1 MALSPTDSQFFSI
14 GAVERDTGLGKDT
27 LRIWERR
34 YGFPQPRRDARG
46 ERLYPMEQVEKL
58 RIIRR
63 LLDLGH
69 RPNKIVALS
78 MVELH
83 ALSDVIPSKRLPR
96 TRHQT
101 HQDHA
106 GIASQTPHSETLSD
120 LMSLIR
126 QHQVETLRQRFTEH
140 RFHMGLDQFIR
151 EIAAPLAHQVGDAW
165 ARGQLAIFEEHL
177 FSESLNQVLR
187 EAISTIPSPNT
198 PVCLRQPSILL
209 TTFPQESHGLGLLM
223 AEAMLTIAGAR
234 CISLGVQTPIVDI
247 AEAARCQHSDI
258 VALSFSACMN
268 GNVVRSGL
276 QELRQQLPAHI
287 EIWAGGSNT
296 TLQRR
301 PPKGIE
307 VLVNLGSIPTALDR
321 WRTIHA
327 QHQDH

>member
-1 MALSPTDSQFFSI
+1 MADSPTDSQLFSI

-78 MVELH
+78 IAEL
-83 ALSDVIPSKRLPR
+83 LTVSDVISNKRQPR
-96 TRHQT
+96 AKPQARQEEADTTAQT
-101 HQDHA
+101 ADA
-106 GIASQTPHSETLSD
+106 KTLSD

-126 QHQVETLRQRFTEH
+126 QHQVETLRQRLTEH
-140 RFHMGLDQFIR
+140 RFHMGLEPFIR
-151 EIAAPLAHQVGDAW
+151 LIAAPLAHQVGDAW

-187 EAISTIPSPNT
+187 EAISTIPSHNT
-198 PVCLRQPSILL
+198 RISPPQPSVLL

-223 AEAMLTIAGAR
+223 AEAILTMAGAR

-247 AEAARCQHSDI
+247 AEAARSQHSDI

-268 GNVVRSGL
+268 GNVGLSGL

-287 EIWAGGSNT
+287 EIWAGGSNAM
-296 TLQRR
+296 LQRR
-301 PPKGIE
+301 PPKGVE
-307 VLVNLGSIPTALDR
+307 VLMNLGCIPTALDR
-321 WRTIHA
+321 WRATHA
-327 QHQDH
+327 LR